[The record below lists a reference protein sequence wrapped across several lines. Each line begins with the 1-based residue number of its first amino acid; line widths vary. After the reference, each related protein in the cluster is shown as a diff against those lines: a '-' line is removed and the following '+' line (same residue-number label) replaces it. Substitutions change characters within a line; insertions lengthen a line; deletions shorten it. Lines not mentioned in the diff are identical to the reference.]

1 MVPEPSYINSILH
14 GSKGTNKQSKS
25 SDTVW
30 HQKLSVNLHIHWQN
44 HPDTTSGV
52 LSPILALGG
61 PQVDSG
67 PFHPEATHG
76 RGGPQVDSA
85 PFHNVMGPKST
96 SSSGRATIGLGTF
109 SSWPLKAVEG
119 HKWTQHLLTMSGVL
133 SPHLALGGPQ
143 VDSGPSHNSKSW
155 VSSWLWEGLSW
166 TEHFLT
172 MSGVLSPLLALS
184 GPQVD
189 SGTSHN
195 IESRVYSWL
204 LKGHKWTQDLLITL
218 GPNSTHGCPKATM
231 NSKPLN
237 LWELFYTQKLICLMY
252 FKPSKCI
259 WNGFHWYKE

>member
-1 MVPEPSYINSILH
+1 MDSTPS
-14 GSKGTNKQSKS
+14 
-25 SDTVW
+25 
-30 HQKLSVNLHIHWQN
+30 
-44 HPDTTSGV
+44 
-52 LSPILALGG
+52 
-61 PQVDSG
+61 
-67 PFHPEATHG
+67 
-76 RGGPQVDSA
+76 
-85 PFHNVMGPKST
+85 HNVRGPKST
-96 SSSGRATIGLGTF
+96 SSSRRATIGLRTF
-109 SSWPLKAVEG
+109 LSWPLKVVEG
-119 HKWTQHLLTMSGVL
+119 HKWTQHLLTMSGLL

-172 MSGVLSPLLALS
+172 MSGVLSLLLALS

-189 SGTSHN
+189 SGTSHIIESWFHSWPWESPKVDSTLFHN

-231 NSKPLN
+231 DSKPLN
-237 LWELFYTQKLICLMY
+237 LWELFYSQKLICLMY